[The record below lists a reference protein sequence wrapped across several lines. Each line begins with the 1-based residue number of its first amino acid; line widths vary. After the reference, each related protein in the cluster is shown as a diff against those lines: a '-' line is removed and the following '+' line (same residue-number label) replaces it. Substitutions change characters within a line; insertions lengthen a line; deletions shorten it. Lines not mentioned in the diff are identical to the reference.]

1 MIYLDSSVAL
11 AQLFG
16 EDQAPP
22 ESLWGE
28 RLVASRLLQYEVM
41 TRVLARGGVKAH
53 VEGARDLLARV
64 ALVDLA
70 PMVLQRALDPF
81 PIPVRTLDA
90 LHLATLHFLREHAD
104 RVQLASYDRRL
115 SEAARA
121 LGFEEYA
128 VV

>member
-22 ESLWGE
+22 ESLWSE
-28 RLVASRLLQYEVM
+28 SLVSSRLLQYEVM
-41 TRVLARGGVKAH
+41 NRVLARGGVKAH
-53 VEGARDLLARV
+53 LEGARDLLARV

-70 PMVLQRALDPF
+70 PIVLQRALEPF
-81 PIPVRTLDA
+81 PTPVRTLDA

-104 RVQLASYDRRL
+104 PVLLASYDQSL
-115 SEAARA
+115 SHAARA
-121 LGFEEYA
+121 LGFEEYQ
-128 VV
+128 VR

>member
-22 ESLWGE
+22 ESLWSE
-28 RLVASRLLQYEVM
+28 SLVSSRLLQYEVM
-41 TRVLARGGVKAH
+41 NRVLARGRVKAH

-70 PMVLQRALDPF
+70 PIVLQRALEPF
-81 PIPVRTLDA
+81 PTPVRTPDA

-104 RVQLASYDRRL
+104 PVQLASYDRSL
-115 SEAARA
+115 SHAARA
-121 LGFEEYA
+121 LGFEEYR
-128 VV
+128 VR

>member
-16 EDQAPP
+16 EDKAPP

-28 RLVASRLLQYEVM
+28 RLVSSRLLQYEVM
-41 TRVLARGGVKAH
+41 NRVLARGGVKAH

-70 PMVLQRALDPF
+70 AIVLQRALDPF
-81 PIPVRTLDA
+81 PTSVGTLDA

-115 SEAARA
+115 CDAARA

-128 VV
+128 LG